1 MLTFTT
7 HPHTQNRV
15 VVWWAVGLKF
25 SFLFSDIQTLREGV
39 RMNTAPRIITQVEEG
54 IHRTS
59 EGCRTTG
66 DPLETMAPWGPIT
79 TAPSTPTNPHPWLT
93 PVPLSLRNPPLSPS
107 HLLLKELQSRNLWR
121 TLIGTTG
128 RREVNT
134 WLVQRR
140 SVLPKD
146 VAEKPPRQ

>member
-1 MLTFTT
+1 MFTT
-7 HPHTQNRV
+7 CPHTQNRV
-15 VVWWAVGLKF
+15 VVCWAVGLKF
-25 SFLFSDIQTLREGV
+25 CFLFSDIQTLREGV
-39 RMNTAPRIITQVEEG
+39 QMNTAPRTITQGEEG

-66 DPLETMAPWGPIT
+66 DPLETMAPWGLIT
-79 TAPSTPTNPHPWLT
+79 TAPSTQTNPHPWLT
-93 PVPLSLRNPPLSPS
+93 PVPLSLINPPLSPS
-107 HLLLKELQSRNLWR
+107 HLLWKELQIRNLWQ

-140 SVLPKD
+140 SILPKH
-146 VAEKPPRQ
+146 VAERPPRK